1 MFSLNQLFDRMEMDV
16 EERVDPSSESDPKP
30 IVEFTATDLAVFE
43 TEGKIRI
50 GIRRYGR
57 LSVPATVR
65 YCSTETSTSIH
76 ITSTVVQ
83 RLAQVFTSLVQ

>member
-1 MFSLNQLFDRMEMDV
+1 MDV

-65 YCSTETSTSIH
+65 YCSTSIH

-83 RLAQVFTSLVQ
+83 RLAQVVTSLVQ